1 MRAVQVDDQG
11 ELTIAEV
18 TEPVLGSDE
27 VLVRVAGAG
36 VNRADLLQRT
46 GKYPPPDGASD
57 VLGLEVSGTVEAV
70 GAAVT
75 GWAEGQQVCALLA
88 GGGYAEL
95 VAVPETQLLPV
106 PDGLDLV
113 TAAALPEAAC
123 TVWSNLVGAAH
134 LAPGESVLI
143 HGGSGGVGTIAIQVA
158 RQLGARV
165 LTTAG
170 GPDRVRR
177 CRELGAEVGIDHRE
191 EDFRQVVREV
201 TEGRGVDVV
210 LDVIGAAY
218 LEQNVASLATGG
230 RLVVIGL
237 QRGRRAE
244 LDLGRLLTQ
253 RISVHGTTLR
263 ARPRAEK
270 AEIVAGVRQRLWPWV
285 GAGRV
290 RPVVHATYPVD
301 QVARAHTEMES
312 GAVFGKVLLTV

>member
-18 TEPVLGSDE
+18 AEPALGSDE
-27 VLVRVAGAG
+27 VLVRVAAAG
-36 VNRADLLQRT
+36 VNRADLLQRAGT
-46 GKYPPPDGASD
+46 YPPPAGASD

-75 GWAEGQQVCALLA
+75 GWTEGQQVCALLS

-95 VAVPETQLLPV
+95 VAVPASQLLPV
-106 PDGLDLV
+106 PDGMDVV
-113 TAAALPEAAC
+113 TAAALPEATC

-134 LAPGESVLI
+134 LAPGESVLV

-158 RQLGARV
+158 RELGARV

-177 CRELGAEVGIDHRE
+177 CRELGAEVGIDHRQ
-191 EDFRQVVREV
+191 EDFRRVVQEV
-201 TEGRGVDVV
+201 TEGRGVDIV

-244 LDLGRLLTQ
+244 LDLGRLLTK
-253 RISVHGTTLR
+253 RASVHGTTLR

-270 AEIVAGVRQRLWPWV
+270 AAIVAGVRQRLWPWV
-285 GAGRV
+285 TAGRV
-290 RPVVHATYPVD
+290 GPVVHATYPVE
-301 QVARAHTEMES
+301 QTAQAHTEME
-312 GAVFGKVLLTV
+312 